1 MINLWI
7 DLINPSDVQF
17 FKSLISD
24 LSEYTIHSTTRNRAE
39 TVELAN
45 HFNIPNQVIGTD
57 YNDSF
62 RKSVNMIYR
71 TIDLAVRAPTFD
83 VSLSFENGMC
93 TFASKLR
100 GKASILYCDNDLK
113 FIQKKT
119 IVQDLETKIKTL
131 ADYTIIPAV
140 CYNNF
145 KKVVDDDKLRSFDGY
160 KEHIYIADYKP
171 APNFLNELPF
181 EEFIVIRP
189 EALFSIYVKDMN
201 SIVPELLAAFIR
213 DGINVVYLP
222 REGHDV
228 RHADG
233 MDVFVPK
240 KTLNGLDFCY
250 YADAILTGSGTLARE
265 AACMG
270 TPAVSFFPSDVLLSV
285 DQQLVD
291 ESKIFHSRDVE
302 EIADYVISHH
312 KKNEKMDFEGCKK
325 VKREVI
331 KITKDILQR
340 IKVK

>member
-24 LSEYTIHSTTRNRAE
+24 LSEYNIHSTTRNRAE

-45 HFNIPNQVIGTD
+45 HFNIHNQVIGTD
-57 YNDSF
+57 YNGSF

-71 TIDLAVRAPTFD
+71 TIDLAIRAPTFD
-83 VSLSFENGMC
+83 ASLSFENGMC

-100 GKASILYCDNDLK
+100 GKSSILYCDNDLK

-119 IVQDLETKIKTL
+119 SVQDLETKIKTL
-131 ADYTIIPAV
+131 ADYTIIPSA

-160 KEHIYIADYKP
+160 KEDIYIADYKP
-171 APNFLNELPF
+171 DPNFLNELPF
-181 EEFIVIRP
+181 KKFIVIRP

-201 SIVPELLAAFIR
+201 SIVPELLAAFIKE
-213 DGINVVYLP
+213 GINVVYLP
-222 REGHDV
+222 REGADV
-228 RHADG
+228 KHADG
-233 MDVFVPK
+233 MDVFVPEK
-240 KTLNGLDFCY
+240 ALNGLDLCY
-250 YADAILTGSGTLARE
+250 HADAVLTGSGTFARE

-270 TPAVSFFPSDVLLSV
+270 TTSVSFFPSKLLLSV

-291 ESKIFHSRDVE
+291 EGKIFHSRDVE
-302 EIADYVISHH
+302 EIVDYAMPQH
-312 KKNEKMDFEGCKK
+312 KKNKKMDLERCKE
-325 VKREVI
+325 VKREVM
-331 KITKDILQR
+331 KVTKDILKE